1 MKKISLFII
10 LIALL
15 GFNSHKYYVSTSL
28 YEFSEDSN
36 SLQIT
41 MKIFKD
47 DFTNLINK
55 KEGVELDKLKDLN
68 SIKIKSKISKYLFSN
83 LSLFFDNN
91 KYEPIYLGAKQDT
104 EMITFFLEIENLPS
118 YKLIKLKNTVLFDMF
133 NKQQN
138 IVHFKKGTKKRSF
151 VLRKD
156 KGVTT
161 FEF

>member
-1 MKKISLFII
+1 MKKISFVVI

-28 YEFSEDSN
+28 YNFNEDSN

-55 KEGVELDKLKDLN
+55 KEGIELDKVEDLN
-68 SIKIKSKISKYLFSN
+68 STKIKSKISKYLFSN

-91 KYEPIYLGAKQDT
+91 EYKAVYLGAKEDT
-104 EMITFFLEIENLPS
+104 EMFTFFLEIENLPS
-118 YKLIKLKNTVLFDMF
+118 YKLIKLKNTVLFEMF

-156 KGVTT
+156 KGFAT